1 MKLEASRKG
10 RERHTVLMPS
20 WPCRGLQGAPPG
32 VAILFSSEVLV
43 WRTQHAPVPAQH
55 TQATDTD
62 AQYAMLFIGDGVA
75 LGYPAERQQ
84 GK

>member
-43 WRTQHAPVPAQH
+43 
-55 TQATDTD
+55 
-62 AQYAMLFIGDGVA
+62 
-75 LGYPAERQQ
+75 
-84 GK
+84 